1 MDEITS
7 GARSRLMKVSV
18 ISPAQAAFEGPASV
32 VIAPAHDGQVGI
44 LYGHA
49 PMVTLLGTGQLLV
62 RAPDG
67 ERRFEVARGFLQVVD
82 NEISILA
89 EEVRVL

>member
-7 GARSRLMKVSV
+7 GGTSRLMHVSV
-18 ISPAQAAFEGPASV
+18 ISPAQAAFEGEASE

-49 PMVTLLGTGQLLV
+49 PMVALLGTGQLVV
-62 RAPDG
+62 RSPDG
-67 ERRFEVARGFLQVVD
+67 ERRFEVSRGFLQVVD
-82 NEISILA
+82 NEISVLA
-89 EEVRVL
+89 EAVQVL